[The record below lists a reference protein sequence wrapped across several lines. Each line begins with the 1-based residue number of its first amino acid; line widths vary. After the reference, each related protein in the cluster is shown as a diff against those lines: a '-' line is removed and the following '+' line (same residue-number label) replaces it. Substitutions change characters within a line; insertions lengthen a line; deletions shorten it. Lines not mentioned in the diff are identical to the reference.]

1 MGLYPQICQSTFGI
15 SSPVFDQVVIHRDVG
30 DVNVIAY
37 NNSATNVYVDHV
49 MLNGVRLNTW
59 VIPQSLIRSGPVTLE
74 YFMTDVA
81 PSKSSPQTQRS

>member
-1 MGLYPQICQSTFGI
+1 MGLYPQICQGTFGI

-49 MLNGVRLNTW
+49 MLNG
-59 VIPQSLIRSGPVTLE
+59 GP
-74 YFMTDVA
+74 
-81 PSKSSPQTQRS
+81 P